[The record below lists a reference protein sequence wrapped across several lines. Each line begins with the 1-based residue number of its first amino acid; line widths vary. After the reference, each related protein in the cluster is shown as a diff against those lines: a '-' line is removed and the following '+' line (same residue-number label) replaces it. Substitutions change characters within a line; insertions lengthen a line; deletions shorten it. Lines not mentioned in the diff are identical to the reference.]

1 MALKVDL
8 KSSQNGASGINGL
21 GAPAAAPDKV
31 EDTTKVA
38 QNGIALANAG
48 SLAAKPLSTV
58 PVQNGAVQT
67 KSFDQ
72 TVRQMAKACGYSDHE
87 ISEGIQ
93 QVKIGDKIVV
103 IYFFMHE
110 GDTFKKFDEFW
121 QKQALSK
128 RCVYMT
134 EAILR
139 DPAFEKQY
147 VKKQWNKDD
156 TGFYYGLED
165 EVSHAR
171 HTLFSFYDFLRSPSE
186 AVYLNL
192 LYSLLLVASKNP
204 TLAKLIQEHAGQK
217 SATGRVAERLV
228 RLHSLEK
235 EASGKEAA
243 KILHQLG
250 VDGFVSLLIAL
261 LKGAFADAPQ
271 DLQTKLDRLLNENS
285 VLLQI
290 SMTED
295 FQNLVN
301 LSSEEA
307 IQRILTRGQKIRD
320 DCLEALRAERDPL
333 YGRQILKMVA
343 NPPHQN
349 IVIFMGKNH
358 KAGVLSALREQSAE
372 KKSDSTDRKDGDKK
386 A

>member
-8 KSSQNGASGINGL
+8 KSSQNGASGVNGL
-21 GAPAAAPDKV
+21 GASSAAHEQAAV
-31 EDTTKVA
+31 TTQVA

-48 SLAAKPLSTV
+48 SLAAKPLSSV

-72 TVRQMAKACGYSDHE
+72 TVRQMAKACGYTDQE

-93 QVKIGDKIVV
+93 QVKIGDKSVV
-103 IYFFMHE
+103 IYFFVHE
-110 GDTFKKFDEFW
+110 GDAFKKFDDFW

-134 EAILR
+134 ESILR

-156 TGFYYGLED
+156 AGFYYGLED

-171 HTLFSFYDFLRSPSE
+171 HTLFSFYDLLRFPSDD
-186 AVYLNL
+186 VYLNL

-217 SATGRVAERLV
+217 SATGSVAKRLV
-228 RLHSLEK
+228 QLHSLEK

-243 KILHQLG
+243 KILQQLG

-261 LKGAFADAPQ
+261 LKSSFADAPQ
-271 DLQTKLDRLLNENS
+271 DLQTKLDRLLNVNS
-285 VLLQI
+285 IVLQI

-295 FQNLVN
+295 FRNLVN
-301 LSSEEA
+301 LSSEEVM
-307 IQRILTRGQKIRD
+307 QRTLTRGQKIRD
-320 DCLEALRAERDPL
+320 DLLEALRAERDPP

-349 IVIFMGKNH
+349 IVVFLGKNH
-358 KAGVLSALREQSAE
+358 KAGVLSALQEQSRE
-372 KKSDSTDRKDGDKK
+372 KKSDSTDRKEGKK